1 MSELNVGEREIQMPL
16 HLKQS
21 ACNGETISRDSR
33 INWTHKKRLRK
44 KERQREEQGESGARE
59 YVERVRK
66 G

>member
-1 MSELNVGEREIQMPL
+1 MPL

-21 ACNGETISRDSR
+21 ARNGETISRDSR
-33 INWTHKKRLRK
+33 INWTHKKRLRN

-66 G
+66 S